1 MFVLPLLRVPTLRL
15 ESQTEE
21 WVWVGRRTTWQLH
34 AQDRVDAATPN
45 AAMQRQPE
53 GGAPHTPRYSLD
65 SLPDAGRST
74 RSAQRI
80 MARRAGY

>member
-1 MFVLPLLRVPTLRL
+1 M
-15 ESQTEE
+15 
-21 WVWVGRRTTWQLH
+21 GREANDLAGQLH